1 MMRLYLEEFESTENT
16 TDAPVVTLDTIAFE
30 EAKLTAYD
38 KGYRAGWDDA
48 VQAQSDGQEA
58 ISAEL
63 ARNLKTLGFTF
74 QDARGHVLHALRPLL
89 QEMVSRL
96 LPEIARDTIA
106 PIALQVLMPL
116 ADTAADA
123 PMELVIHPSARSAV
137 DHLLASAD
145 NLPLTVTEEPTLGEG
160 QAFLRLAGSET
171 QIDLDGAI
179 TDISA
184 AIRNFYDLPERMS
197 QDG

>member
-1 MMRLYLEEFESTENT
+1 MRLQLEVFESTET
-16 TDAPVVTLDTIAFE
+16 AHEAPVVTLDAIVYE
-30 EAKLTAYD
+30 EAKLAAYD

-48 VQAQSDGQEA
+48 VQAQSDGQDA

-74 QDARGHVLHALRPLL
+74 QDARGHVLQSLRPLL

-116 ADTAADA
+116 ADAAADA
-123 PMELVIHPSARSAV
+123 PMELVIHPNARAAIT
-137 DHLLASAD
+137 HLLAGAD
-145 NLPLTVTEEPTLGEG
+145 NLPLTLIDEPTLGEG

-197 QDG
+197 QHG

>member
-1 MMRLYLEEFESTENT
+1 MMRLQLEVFETPENATET
-16 TDAPVVTLDTIAFE
+16 PVMTLDTIAFE

-48 VQAQSDGQEA
+48 VQAQSDGQDA

-63 ARNLKTLGFTF
+63 ARNLKSLGFTF
-74 QDARGHVLHALRPLL
+74 QEARGHVLQSLRPLL

-116 ADTAADA
+116 ADTSADA
-123 PMELVIHPSARSAV
+123 PIELVIHPSARAAV
-137 DHLLASAD
+137 EHLLAAAD
-145 NLPLTVTEEPTLGEG
+145 GLPLVLIEEPSLGEG
-160 QAFLRLAGSET
+160 QAFLRLSGSET

>member
-1 MMRLYLEEFESTENT
+1 MRLQLEVFESPETSPQT
-16 TDAPVVTLDTIAFE
+16 PVVTLDTIAFE

-38 KGYRAGWDDA
+38 KGYRAGWEDA
-48 VQAQSDGQEA
+48 VQAQSDGQDA

-63 ARNLKTLGFTF
+63 SRNLKSLGFTF
-74 QDARGHVLHALRPLL
+74 QEARGHVLQSLRPLL
-89 QEMVSRL
+89 HEMVARL

-106 PIALQVLMPL
+106 PIALQVLLPL
-116 ADTAADA
+116 ADAAADA
-123 PMELVIHPSARSAV
+123 PMELVIHPSARGAV
-137 DHLLASAD
+137 THLLASAD
-145 NLPLTVTEEPTLGEG
+145 NLPLILIDEPSLGEG

-179 TDISA
+179 ADISA

>member
-1 MMRLYLEEFESTENT
+1 MRLQLEVFESSDASTET
-16 TDAPVVTLDTIAFE
+16 PVMTLDTMAFE

-48 VQAQSDGQEA
+48 VQAQSDGQDA

-74 QDARGHVLHALRPLL
+74 QEARGHVLQSLRPLL
-89 QEMVSRL
+89 HEMVARL

-116 ADTAADA
+116 ADAAADA
-123 PMELVIHPSARSAV
+123 PMELVIHPSARVAIT
-137 DHLLASAD
+137 HLLAATD
-145 NLPLTVTEEPTLGEG
+145 TLPLTLIDEPSLGEG
-160 QAFLRLAGSET
+160 QAFLRLSGSET

>member
-1 MMRLYLEEFESTENT
+1 MRLQLEVFESPETSPQT
-16 TDAPVVTLDTIAFE
+16 PVVTLDTIAFE

-38 KGYRAGWDDA
+38 KGYRAGWEDA
-48 VQAQSDGQEA
+48 VQAQSDGQDA

-74 QDARGHVLHALRPLL
+74 QEARGHVLQSLRPLL
-89 QEMVSRL
+89 HEMVARL

-106 PIALQVLMPL
+106 PIALQVLLPL
-116 ADTAADA
+116 ADAAADA
-123 PMELVIHPSARSAV
+123 PMELVIHPSTRAAIT
-137 DHLLASAD
+137 HLLASAD
-145 NLPLTVTEEPTLGEG
+145 NLPLILIDEPSLGEG
-160 QAFLRLAGSET
+160 QAFLRLGGSET

>member
-1 MMRLYLEEFESTENT
+1 MMRLQLEVFETPEIT
-16 TDAPVVTLDTIAFE
+16 AEAPMITLEAIVFE
-30 EAKLTAYD
+30 EAKLIAYD

-48 VQAQSDGQEA
+48 VQAHCDSQDA

-63 ARNLKTLGFTF
+63 ARNFKTLGFTF
-74 QDARGHVLHALRPLL
+74 QEARGHVLQSIRPLL
-89 QEMVSRL
+89 HEMVARL

-116 ADTAADA
+116 ADAATDA
-123 PMELVIHPSARSAV
+123 PMELVIHPSARAAV
-137 DHLLASAD
+137 EHLLAAAH
-145 NLPLTVTEEPTLGEG
+145 NLPVTLIEETSLGEG

-171 QIDLDGAI
+171 QIDLESAI
-179 TDISA
+179 KDISA

-197 QDG
+197 HHG